1 MVIIRLK
8 EKNGY
13 ILYRRQR
20 GKETSIPLYVVMNNQ
35 NPFGNTIMVEEFRTL
50 KQAEKNFNLFSSSP
64 CWKTA

>member
-20 GKETSIPLYVVMNNQ
+20 GKETSVPLYVITNQ
-35 NPFGNTIMVEEFRTL
+35 GKMGNIMVEEFRTL
-50 KQAEKNFNLFSSSP
+50 KQAEKNFKLFSASP
-64 CWKTA
+64 CWIG